1 MQENKSLIKPLMVP
15 KMYSDRCICLFVFC
29 AFDSLMFC
37 CICFIYLF
45 IFWFIFFGGGHKT
58 SNAPLND
65 VLEHLYITHL
75 ILYK

>member
-37 CICFIYLF
+37 YICLLFFFLF
-45 IFWFIFFGGGHKT
+45 I
-58 SNAPLND
+58 NVPLND
-65 VLEHLYITHL
+65 VLEHSYITHL
-75 ILYK
+75 FLYKLF